1 VRQAAERARSGEGP
15 TFIEAKTYRWRG
27 HYEGDPQ
34 VYRTVEEIE
43 SWKARDAIAA
53 FRVQLLKSGLFQD
66 GDLEELQ
73 GQVFTALNEAVAFAA
88 AAPRP
93 APEDALAGV
102 YADTHNGLV
111 F

>member
-1 VRQAAERARSGEGP
+1 MQGP

-34 VYRTVEEIE
+34 VYRSAEDIE

-66 GDLEELQ
+66 GELEELQ
-73 GQVFTALNEAVAFAA
+73 GQVFMALNEAVAFAA

-93 APEDALAGV
+93 APADALAGV